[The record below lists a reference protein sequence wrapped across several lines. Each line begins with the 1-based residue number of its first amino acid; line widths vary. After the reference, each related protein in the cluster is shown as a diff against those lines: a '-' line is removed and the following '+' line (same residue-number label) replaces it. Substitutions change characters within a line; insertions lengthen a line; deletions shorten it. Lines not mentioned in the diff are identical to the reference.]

1 MAWTTPRTW
10 VAGETVSAALMNVH
24 VRDNLNLL
32 ASYFNLT
39 TGYPA
44 YLQEV
49 RQTGDVTKNNSTVL
63 GNLTGLVFNTAANE
77 TWIFIA
83 PLHLISASGAGAK
96 FGITYPAGATGR
108 LAVVPV
114 HASAASSA
122 AVASTIVMTTIGTV
136 DQGAVIYGLVIN
148 GATPGTVQLQ
158 FAQAAAQ
165 VSNSIVYTNS
175 ALIAVRIG

>member
-49 RQTGDVTKNNSTVL
+49 RQTANVTKNNNTVL
-63 GNLTGLVFNTAANE
+63 GNLTGLVFNIAANE

-83 PLHLISASGAGAK
+83 PLHLISAAGAGAK
-96 FGITYPAGATGR
+96 FGATVPAGATGR
-108 LAVVPV
+108 IGVTPAWP
-114 HASAASSA
+114 SGASSA
-122 AVASTIVMTTIGTV
+122 GDFSTLFGMACTGY
-136 DQGAVIYGLVIN
+136 DEGALLFGLVIN
-148 GATPGTVQLQ
+148 GVTPGNVQLQ
-158 FAQAAAQ
+158 FAQLTANA
-165 VSNSIVYTNS
+165 SNSICYANS